1 MIYLNNA
8 ATTYPK
14 PQNVLDACSA
24 ALRSVPES
32 QFRSGRELTD
42 GEDVFTVC
50 KRNLGKIMG
59 LSQTERIY
67 LSSGATDSANRVLYG
82 LLSDSNDCE
91 KKIITTVTE
100 HNSILRPL
108 YNHQC
113 WKKRLQL
120 LPCDRF
126 GYIDPGNLEKMLTIN
141 DRDGVGTE
149 AVIINHCSNVTGMV
163 QDLAAFAEA
172 INDSGLRDRPVFI
185 VDASQSAGCIPF
197 SADDLKIDA
206 LIFTGHKSLF
216 GVQGTGGYYVRNGLE
231 LRPML
236 YGGTGR
242 NSAQIEYSA
251 ADDDYE
257 YEVGTQNGPGIAAL
271 CAGTEYI
278 LSRGVNAI
286 AEKEREQMRILY
298 DALGSISNV
307 KLYGCFEKNA
317 GPVLSFVIDEMAPS
331 DVAYILKTGYDV
343 TVRTGLHC
351 APLIHDAIGSGERGT
366 VRISISDM
374 TQNAELEDFINI
386 ISEIAE
392 AGRQI

>member
-32 QFRSGRELTD
+32 QFRSGQEMAA
-42 GEDVFTVC
+42 GGDVFTAC
-50 KRNLGKIMG
+50 KNNLGKIIG
-59 LSQTERIY
+59 ISQAERLV

-82 LLSDSNDCE
+82 LLSDSMDCDR
-91 KKIITTVTE
+91 KIITTVTE

-108 YNHQC
+108 YNHPC

-120 LPCDRF
+120 LSCDRF
-126 GYIDPGNLEKMLTIN
+126 GYVDPGDLESLLISN
-141 DRDGVGTE
+141 DRDGTGTE

-163 QDLAAFAEA
+163 QDLAALAEA
-172 INDSGLRDRPVFI
+172 INNSKLKGRPIFI
-185 VDASQSAGCIPF
+185 VDASQSAGCIPV
-197 SADDLKIDA
+197 STEDCRIDA

-216 GVQGTGGYYVRNGLE
+216 GVQGTGGYYVRTGLE

-242 NSAQIEYSA
+242 NSAQIEYRA
-251 ADDDYE
+251 EDDDYE

-271 CAGTEYI
+271 RAGTDYI
-278 LSRGVNAI
+278 ISRGVSAI
-286 AEKEREQMRILY
+286 ADKERAQMRILY
-298 DALGSISNV
+298 DAMESISNV
-307 KLYGCFEKNA
+307 KLYGSYEKNA
-317 GPVLSFVIDEMAPS
+317 GPVLSFVIDGMVPS

-351 APLIHDAIGSGERGT
+351 APLIHQPIGSGERGT
-366 VRISISDM
+366 VRISISDL
-374 TQNAELEDFINI
+374 TLDSDLEEFISI
-386 ISEIAE
+386 IKEIAE

>member
-1 MIYLNNA
+1 
-8 ATTYPK
+8 
-14 PQNVLDACSA
+14 
-24 ALRSVPES
+24 
-32 QFRSGRELTD
+32 
-42 GEDVFTVC
+42 
-50 KRNLGKIMG
+50 
-59 LSQTERIY
+59 
-67 LSSGATDSANRVLYG
+67 
-82 LLSDSNDCE
+82 
-91 KKIITTVTE
+91 
-100 HNSILRPL
+100 
-108 YNHQC
+108 
-113 WKKRLQL
+113 
-120 LPCDRF
+120 
-126 GYIDPGNLEKMLTIN
+126 
-141 DRDGVGTE
+141 
-149 AVIINHCSNVTGMV
+149 
-163 QDLAAFAEA
+163 
-172 INDSGLRDRPVFI
+172 
-185 VDASQSAGCIPF
+185 
-197 SADDLKIDA
+197 
-206 LIFTGHKSLF
+206 
-216 GVQGTGGYYVRNGLE
+216 RNGLD
-231 LRPML
+231 LRPRL

-242 NSAQIEYSA
+242 NSAQVEYSA